1 MRQLVKILHVCFG
14 LLPWIIVLFI
24 DSLAIRLLALGGIIA
39 VMAQWLILGHC
50 FLYPLE
56 NEDGSTESEIERTLS
71 KMLQIPYEEFKKG
84 MIMVN
89 FLSPSFMELSR
100 IAKVLGV

>member
-1 MRQLVKILHVCFG
+1 MRQLVKILHACFG

-24 DSLAIRLLALGGIIA
+24 DSLAIRLLAIGVIIA

-50 FLYPLE
+50 FLHPLE
-56 NEDGSTESEIERTLS
+56 NEDGSTESELEQAFS
-71 KMLQIPYEEFKKG
+71 KMLQIPFEEFKKG
-84 MIMVN
+84 LIMVN

-100 IAKVLGV
+100 IAKALGV